1 MKVEYD
7 TYPWGPWCIQSTI
20 NQEFIDILLEK
31 GNEARAQNQDHRKSL
46 AGQIENEYYY
56 KDFGDWF
63 CPLFDPYI
71 GAYFNGAVEQ
81 GTEVFR
87 KPVKGFEMIS
97 LWINYQKAYE
107 YNPPHAHGGDVS
119 FIIYLQIPDE
129 IAKENLE
136 TRHQHNNTG
145 PGMIQFLL
153 GPQRAFSVDSV
164 GMMPRVGCVIIFPS
178 WLPHYVNDF
187 KSDVERISVSGNLNF
202 IYHEPP
208 TGVLIP

>member
-1 MKVEYD
+1 M
-7 TYPWGPWCIQSTI
+7 
-20 NQEFIDILLEK
+20 
-31 GNEARAQNQDHRKSL
+31 
-46 AGQIENEYYY
+46 
-56 KDFGDWF
+56 
-63 CPLFDPYI
+63 FDPYI

-145 PGMIQFLL
+145 PGRIQFLL